1 MKQDRAEYM
10 ELYDRL
16 VEEVWRELVE
26 SLSGVSVVD
35 SNTAYVKVGEDEY
48 ELSFREHWDGRMYIV
63 VERGGYPY
71 YCFYV
76 HFLRDE
82 EMSIQVELGV
92 MDDGIDSRTW
102 SFLVLAAMVDAVV
115 KAIRRRV
122 MEEVGGGL

>member
-1 MKQDRAEYM
+1 VSMAEYK

-16 VEEVWRELVE
+16 VEEVWGELVK
-26 SLSGVSVVD
+26 SLHGVSVVG

-48 ELSFREHWDGRMYIV
+48 ELSLREHWDGHMYIM

-71 YCFYV
+71 YYFYV

-102 SFLVLAAMVDAVV
+102 SFLVLTAIVDAIV
-115 KAIRRRV
+115 KAIKRKV
-122 MEEVGGGL
+122 MEEVKGYE